1 MQTQSTPAGTLSRQV
16 LRDMFAAHDK
26 TRDPVNALVVWTEIG
41 RALSGTLEQRGAS
54 PGLLR
59 RMILDYARQ
68 EAAGREIAL
77 ERWVYR
83 VPPEVRLDDKELAQ
97 LMSDAAAALA
107 AVTPAAFE
115 RSGEPDLRELFLEA
129 VHGWFPLGLELIRA
143 LPAGAEADRS
153 ALVAALGAW
162 CARYLPEDPAGP
174 RDLGIRVEKKR

>member
-1 MQTQSTPAGTLSRQV
+1 MHTETTPAGTLSRQL

-41 RALSGTLEQRGAS
+41 RALAGTLERQGAS

-59 RMILDYARQ
+59 RIVVDYARG

-77 ERWVYR
+77 DRWIYR
-83 VPPEVRLDDKELAQ
+83 LPAEARLDKQELAQ

-115 RSGEPDLRELFLEA
+115 RSGEPGVRELFLEA
-129 VHGWFPLGLELIRA
+129 VHGWFPLGLEIIRS
-143 LPAGAEADRS
+143 LPAGTGADR
-153 ALVAALGAW
+153 AGLVGALGAW
-162 CARYLPEDPAGP
+162 CARYLPDDPAGP
-174 RDLGIRVEKKR
+174 RDLGIRGEKKR

>member
-1 MQTQSTPAGTLSRQV
+1 MSPAGTMSRQV

-41 RALSGTLEQRGAS
+41 RALAGTLERRGAS

-59 RMILDYARQ
+59 RVILDYTRR
-68 EAAGREIAL
+68 EAGGRDVTL
-77 ERWVYR
+77 DRWIYR
-83 VPPEVRLDDKELAQ
+83 LAPEARLDKQELAQ

-115 RSGEPDLRELFLEA
+115 RSGEPGVRELFLEA
-129 VHGWFPLGLELIRA
+129 VHGWFPLGLEIVRC
-143 LPAGAEADRS
+143 LPAGTEADR
-153 ALVAALGAW
+153 AGLVAALGAW
-162 CARYLPEDPAGP
+162 CARYLPDDPAGP